1 VGGNWQ
7 QLDGCVR
14 TSERRSM
21 VECWTNAVWQDSE
34 ILCSCLNQLAGQDES
49 EGLEERPEHREGE
62 RERREG
68 ELGAGLGVGSVTSH
82 ARSG

>member
-1 VGGNWQ
+1 VGGTWQ
-7 QLDGCVR
+7 QLDGGVR

-34 ILCSCLNQLAGQDES
+34 ILCSCLNQLSGQDES